1 MKVRLNRLLVL
12 WLAAILLGGTAYTG
26 YLAKG
31 PVAQAADTPEP
42 GELIAPL
49 APPLDLS
56 TASADQLKKIAFADI
71 RLGKFAQTS
80 DLLSR
85 AAGIT
90 HDATDASEAKW
101 AAQFETLC
109 QQFTTERHTQFEK
122 AVANVKL
129 LESHDLATYAM
140 DELSRAYLR
149 ADDKD
154 AFRKEKWVDDL
165 VAQSITLAKQYEDSE
180 QWLKALRLYSDL
192 TAVEPAIAMWKDKM
206 KLVTRRVRLLMVYTP
221 TMLKQ
226 LQEAEGKERK
236 TAEELLN
243 PPSTQPTAGATPATQ
258 PTATTQ
264 NSEDTATDWH
274 DVVKGIE
281 YGMLWDALR
290 DAEQNYYRTVSY
302 QGLLKGGLMGVRTIV
317 TTPGLEHAFPD
328 LADKEKAK
336 QFLAVIDSCQQAADA
351 ASDNDAETVL
361 SQSLDKL
368 LEANK
373 KTVNIP
379 EEVFISEFADGTF
392 STLDPF
398 STIIWPY
405 DSAEFHKT
413 TQGEF
418 GGVGIQIENDAEG
431 NLKIVSP
438 LEDTPAYRA
447 GIKAG
452 EVITQIDHKSAHGIP
467 IDRAVREIT
476 GTAGTKVTLTIRSA
490 AGKESDYVITREV
503 IKVASIKGF
512 NRKPGGGWDYMIDP
526 TNGIAYI
533 RLTNFSRKTAD
544 DLDDALDQLQR
555 QGAKGIVLDLRY
567 NPGGLLSAAIE
578 VVNKFV
584 KQGGIVSTHPDRE
597 TRNQPTSVSAEAGKF
612 RCDLPLVVLVNQY
625 SASASEIVS
634 GALKDDHRALIIGER
649 TFGKGS
655 VQMLY
660 QLDGGPADAKPS
672 LKLTTSHYYL
682 PGGRCIHR
690 EENSST
696 WGVDPDVRVVMT
708 DEQMFTMNETR
719 RDLDVL
725 RDANDDPPSTQPT
738 MRKDLLSVDEQLSAA
753 LLVMRLELAGA
764 AL

>member
-1 MKVRLNRLLVL
+1 MKIRLNRLLAL
-12 WLAAILLGGTAYTG
+12 WIAAILFGGTLGNG
-26 YLAKG
+26 YLGMAPAVNAG
-31 PVAQAADTPEP
+31 TD
-42 GELIAPL
+42 LIVPDDL
-49 APPLDLS
+49 A
-56 TASADQLKKIAFADI
+56 TASADQLKKAAYADI
-71 RLGKFAQTS
+71 RAGKFDQTS

-90 HDATDASEAKW
+90 HDATDVTAAKW
-101 AAQFETLC
+101 AGQFQSLC
-109 QQFTTERHTQFEK
+109 QQFTADRHEQFQK

-129 LESHDLATYAM
+129 LANHDLATYAM
-140 DELSRAYLR
+140 DELSRAYQR

-154 AFRKEKWVDDL
+154 LFRKEPWVDAL
-165 VAQSITLAKQYEDSE
+165 VAKSVTLAKQYEDSE
-180 QWLKALRLYSDL
+180 QWLKSLRLYSDL
-192 TAVEPAIAMWKDKM
+192 STLDPASAVWKGKV
-206 KLVTRRVRLLMVYTP
+206 KLVTRRVRLLMVYAP
-221 TMLKQ
+221 QMLKK
-226 LQEAEGKERK
+226 LQEAEGTERK
-236 TAEELLN
+236 TAEELLA
-243 PPSTQPTAGATPATQ
+243 PPSTQPSAGVTSPATQ
-258 PTATTQ
+258 PTASTQSSDETT
-264 NSEDTATDWH
+264 TDWH

-290 DAEQNYYRTVSY
+290 DADLNYYRAVTY
-302 QGLLKGGLMGVRTIV
+302 QGLLKGGLMGVHTII
-317 TTPGLEHAFPD
+317 TTPGLEHTFPA
-328 LADKEKAK
+328 LADKEKSK
-336 QFLAVIDSCQQAADA
+336 EFLDVIASCQQAADNA
-351 ASDNDAETVL
+351 NDTDAETVL

-368 LEANK
+368 LEENK

-405 DSAEFHKT
+405 DSAEFKKT

-452 EVITQIDHKSAHGIP
+452 ETITQINHKSAKIP

-476 GTAGTKVTLTIRSA
+476 GTAGTQVTLTIRSA
-490 AGKESDYVITREV
+490 NGKERDYTITREV

-512 NRKPGGGWDYMIDP
+512 SRKPRGGWDYLIDP
-526 TNGIAYI
+526 ANGIAYI
-533 RLTNFSRKTAD
+533 RLTNFSRKTAE
-544 DLDDALDQLQR
+544 DLQDALDQIQR

-567 NPGGLLSAAIE
+567 NPGGLLSAAAE
-578 VVNKFV
+578 VVNTFIKEGV
-584 KQGGIVSTHPDRE
+584 IVSTHPDRE
-597 TRNQPTSVSAEAGKF
+597 THNQPTSISADPSRF
-612 RCDLPLVVLVNQY
+612 RCDLPLVVLVNQF

-634 GALKDDHRALIIGER
+634 GALKDHRRALIVGER

-660 QLDGGPADAKPS
+660 PLEGGPADAKPS

-682 PGGRCIHR
+682 PNGRCIHR

-708 DEQMFTMNETR
+708 DEQLFTMNETR

-725 RDANDDPPSTQPT
+725 RDAGDNQPSTKPAH
-738 MRKDLLSVDEQLSAA
+738 KDLLSVDEQLSAA
-753 LLVMRLELAGA
+753 LLVLRLELSGA